1 MKESMP
7 QDLGEWAEKQ
17 YQKPEILQRE
27 LLKEQGKNILTE
39 NRLKS
44 LLELFSQV
52 DLDKHT
58 SKSVTPLN
66 PYLEVNFMISQEYT
80 QNQEITT
87 QEIQENLATRPV
99 FMFGSTKELI
109 CEFKKKCLT
118 GVEHTKMFYVKRV
131 DGNREFLIEKTDT
144 TWFGKDYSIIVDDST
159 TAKEIFKDL
168 ARG

>member
-1 MKESMP
+1 M
-7 QDLGEWAEKQ
+7 EKPFTVSQ
-17 YQKPEILQRE
+17 FDVLQAQKMEGLKQE
-27 LLKEQGKNILTE
+27 LLKEQGKNIIVE

-52 DLDKHT
+52 DLDKHM

-66 PYLEVNFMISQEYT
+66 PYLEANFMTSQEHT

-87 QEIQENLATRPV
+87 QEIQEKMTKIPS
-99 FMFGSTKELI
+99 FIPYTTKELI
-109 CEFKKKCLT
+109 CEYKKKCLT
-118 GVEHTKMFYVKRV
+118 GTECTQLFYVKKA
-131 DGNREFLIEKTDT
+131 DQKQTEFLVEKTDT
-144 TWFGKDYSIIVDDST
+144 TWFGKDYSILVDDIF